1 MAIFRYDDGVAPRRP
16 EERGNMNLANGYSA
30 RTNEELLS
38 DYLETR
44 DHKIKQELTLRYSNI
59 VKTIAMQMRGIYI
72 SFADMDDI
80 INEGII
86 ALMGAIEKFDPS
98 RNVKFVS
105 YASLRV
111 RGAIIDFAR
120 KQDWAPRSVRK
131 MAKEIDSTTGELY
144 IELGRSP
151 TEHEVAVKMG
161 LEIDKYRKALG
172 DTSLYNLLS
181 LDALLDE
188 SQGGSGEMA
197 DGSYMDEPAQKLQN
211 EELYFVL
218 KEAIQTLKPK
228 EQLVIS
234 LYYRKELNMKEI
246 ARILEVSEPRISQ
259 IQSNAIRQ
267 LRKALEKYMGR

>member
-1 MAIFRYDDGVAPRRP
+1 MNQ
-16 EERGNMNLANGYSA
+16 ERAYA
-30 RTNEELLS
+30 EKTNDELL
-38 DYLETR
+38 LEFLKNR
-44 DHKIKQELTLRYSNI
+44 DICAKQELVLRYSYI
-59 VKTIAMQMRGIYI
+59 VKTIAMQMRGVYI
-72 SFADMDDI
+72 SFAEMDDI
-80 INEGII
+80 VNEGII
-86 ALMGAIEKFDPS
+86 ALMGALEKFDPS

-111 RGAIIDFAR
+111 RGAVIDFAR

-131 MAKEIDSTTGELY
+131 TAKEIDSAAGELY

-151 TEHEVAVKMG
+151 TEHEVAAKMG

-188 SQGGSGEMA
+188 SQGGAGDVA
-197 DGSYMDEPAQKLQN
+197 DGNAGDGPDQKLQKA
-211 EELYFVL
+211 ELYAVL
-218 KEAIQTLKPK
+218 KDAITELNPK

-246 ARILEVSEPRISQ
+246 AKVLEVSEPRISQ
-259 IQSNAIRQ
+259 IQSNAIRR
-267 LRKALEKYMGR
+267 LRKALEKYLEK

>member
-1 MAIFRYDDGVAPRRP
+1 MSMSAAH
-16 EERGNMNLANGYSA
+16 EYSVK
-30 RTNEELLS
+30 TNEELMAEFLA
-38 DYLETR
+38 TR
-44 DHKIKQELTLRYSNI
+44 SHQLKQELVIRYVYI

-72 SFADMDDI
+72 SFAEMDDI
-80 INEGII
+80 VNEGII
-86 ALMGAIEKFDPS
+86 ALMGAIEKFDPG

-105 YASLRV
+105 YASLRI

-131 MAKEIDSTTGELY
+131 TAKEIDSATGELY

-151 TEHEVAVKMG
+151 TEHEVAAKMG
-161 LEIDKYRKALG
+161 FEIEKYRKALG

-188 SQGGSGEMA
+188 SQGSAADIADDDYAGEP
-197 DGSYMDEPAQKLQN
+197 SVKLVN
-211 EELYFVL
+211 AELYSVL

-228 EQLVIS
+228 EQMVLS

-246 ARILEVSEPRISQ
+246 AKVLSVSEPRISQ
-259 IQSNAIRQ
+259 IQSNAIRH
-267 LRKALEKYMGR
+267 LRQALEKYMDK

>member
-1 MAIFRYDDGVAPRRP
+1 
-16 EERGNMNLANGYSA
+16 MNSANGYDNL
-30 RTNEELLS
+30 TNEELLS
-38 DYLETR
+38 LYLETK
-44 DHKIKQELTLRYSNI
+44 DHTIKQELTLRHSYI

-72 SFADMDDI
+72 SFAEMDDI
-80 INEGII
+80 VNEGII

-120 KQDWAPRSVRK
+120 KQDWAPRSVRRA
-131 MAKEIDSTTGELY
+131 AKDIDSATGELY

-151 TEHEVAVKMG
+151 TEYEVAAKMG
-161 LEIDKYRKALG
+161 LEIDKYRKTLG

-188 SQGGSGEMA
+188 SQGSSGDMA
-197 DGSYMDEPAQKLQN
+197 DVNSEDEPARKLLS
-211 EELYFVL
+211 EELYLVL
-218 KEAIQTLKPK
+218 KEAIETLKPK

-246 ARILEVSEPRISQ
+246 AKILEVSEPRISQ
-259 IQSNAIRQ
+259 IQANAIRH